1 MANPKTRIGI
11 LLISVGL
18 VPLIVLALLSVGPHL
33 PTLSDK
39 WFGTV
44 PETQRPSRV
53 QITAPIPT
61 GSSELADFYART
73 PRNNKKKEDP
83 LDSSL
88 WAIDYYTTPDG
99 LSLQKDSNLKNVLL
113 ETKRGEQDFKAN
125 EQNISNPAQLQQG
138 PAQGNLRVEFW
149 ESPVNFKGYKM
160 EGKHLILFGIDPDDA
175 LRFEHHTD
183 GIWMHHNQKIYLLRP
198 SSTEIPFEER
208 IPTGMPAKDS
218 TVTVQQTQAAD
229 TTVAHQ
235 VIQ

>member
-11 LLISVGL
+11 LLIVVGL
-18 VPLIVLALLSVGPHL
+18 IPLLAL
-33 PTLSDK
+33 TLLLFIPQMPDWAEGLFTTREK
-39 WFGTV
+39 PQT
-44 PETQRPSRV
+44 ERPPRV

-61 GSSELADFYART
+61 GSSELEDFYART
-73 PRNNKKKEDP
+73 PRNAPKKEDP

-88 WAIDYYTTPDG
+88 WLIDYYTTPDG

-113 ETKRGEQDFKAN
+113 DTKKGEQDFRAGEN
-125 EQNISNPAQLQQG
+125 NPAQPPQD
-138 PAQGNLRVEFW
+138 PAPGNLRVEFW

-160 EGKHLILFGIDPDDA
+160 EGKHLILFGIDPNDA

-208 IPTGMPAKDS
+208 IPAGLPVQDS
-218 TVTVQQTQAAD
+218 TTAARQAVD
-229 TTVAHQ
+229 TTVSRQTAL
-235 VIQ
+235 